1 MQAGVV
7 SFALYL
13 LHPVVE
19 EGDLFLVF
27 EVSVQEG
34 IRSTNVLC
42 CLLNQSCDKVP
53 IPRCAMVRKLFCWVG
68 QKSTLM
74 SVRQSLQGESCRA
87 DW

>member
-19 EGDLFLVF
+19 KGDLFLVF

-34 IRSTNVLC
+34 ISTNVLVEFTG
-42 CLLNQSCDKVP
+42 NSHATRFQARVTP
-53 IPRCAMVRKLFCWVG
+53 
-68 QKSTLM
+68 
-74 SVRQSLQGESCRA
+74 
-87 DW
+87 